1 MLTKLFFDALFA
13 IADALILVGVTA
25 LINVVLGTTSNI
37 PYIEIFGWCWWA
49 AIIWFLIVMFMDI
62 VDSI

>member
-13 IADALILVGVTA
+13 IADALVLVGVTA

-49 AIIWFLIVMFMDI
+49 AFFAKGGLIYPKEGI
-62 VDSI
+62 K